1 MWRKQMLGT
10 GAAALGLIGAL
21 LLPSPANATVSTV
34 TGDLSGT
41 VRSLGVSSV
50 SLGVTHASSSLRLLN
65 GRWVKLSVTNKTI
78 IKRAGK
84 TAKFVAIRSG
94 DAVTARVQC
103 TFTITNSST
112 KIVCRALRLNATP
125 PNVPTPVQFSLTGTV
140 KSTQSSAFS
149 VIASQF
155 EADERATPVVDA
167 LRAAQPISLAVD
179 SATAVILGTTAAKYS
194 VLTAGNTV
202 RVSVTC
208 MSMQPFDC
216 RATRIEIQLPKAE
229 PVTMVGIVTLVTATA
244 IVIDVE
250 TVVHRQDSTI
260 NVQVLKRKQM
270 TIGVNANTPVTIGS
284 SAGTLGSLVI
294 GVRYTVSAEC
304 RLEVPFG
311 CTADGIKG

>member
-1 MWRKQMLGT
+1 MWTKRNLGT
-10 GAAALGLIGAL
+10 GTVALGLMGAL
-21 LLPSPANATVSTV
+21 LMPSPASATVTKV
-34 TGDLSGT
+34 FGDLSGS
-41 VRSLGVSSV
+41 VRSLGTSSL
-50 SLGVTHASSSLRLLN
+50 SLGVTHASSSVRLLS
-65 GRWVKLSVTNKTI
+65 GRWVKLGITSKTI

-84 TAKFVAIRSG
+84 TVRFAAIRRG

-112 KIVCRALRLNATP
+112 TISCRAIRLNATP
-125 PNVPTPVQFSLTGTV
+125 PNVPVPVQFALTGTV
-140 KSTQSSAFS
+140 TAIQASAFS

-179 SATAVILGTTAAKYS
+179 SATAVLLGTTTAKYS

-229 PVTMVGIVTLVTATA
+229 PVTMVGIVTLVTASA